1 MNYFTKAN
9 ILANNTIALAQ
20 SHLQEEIK
28 VGSYM
33 VQVKSRLAEGKFIY
47 LRFHIDITFFK

>member
-9 ILANNTIALAQ
+9 ILANSTIALAQ

-33 VQVKSRLAEGKFIY
+33 IQVKSRLAEGNFITSFNY
-47 LRFHIDITFFK
+47 I